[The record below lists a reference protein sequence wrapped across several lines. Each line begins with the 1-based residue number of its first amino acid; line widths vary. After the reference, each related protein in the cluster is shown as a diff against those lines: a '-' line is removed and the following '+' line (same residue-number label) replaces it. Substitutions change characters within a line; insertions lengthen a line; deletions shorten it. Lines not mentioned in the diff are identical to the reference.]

1 MLRHMPIAL
10 IVTSLLAGCAST
22 PPPPT
27 PAPRPQAAAVQ
38 DPYALLT
45 PGEVALAAT
54 TMQEALETDPDG
66 KSRSWTNEATGRAGT
81 IKPVRTY
88 VTRNGY
94 YCRAYQEELRSGPKR
109 ERFRHDACRNEKG
122 LWLWL

>member
-66 KSRSWTNEATGRAGT
+66 KSRSWTNEATDRAGT

>member
-22 PPPPT
+22 LPPPT

>member
-38 DPYALLT
+38 DSYALLT

>member
-1 MLRHMPIAL
+1 MPRHMPIAL

-22 PPPPT
+22 PPPQT

>member
-1 MLRHMPIAL
+1 MPRHMPIAL

-22 PPPPT
+22 TPPAA

>member
-1 MLRHMPIAL
+1 MLRHVPIAL
-10 IVTSLLAGCAST
+10 IITSLLAGCAST

-88 VTRNGY
+88 VTCNGY
-94 YCRAYQEELRSGPKR
+94 YCRAYQEELRSGTKR

-122 LWLWL
+122 LWLWP

>member
-10 IVTSLLAGCAST
+10 IVMSLLAGCAST

>member
-1 MLRHMPIAL
+1 MPRHMPIAL

-22 PPPPT
+22 PPPQT

-66 KSRSWTNEATGRAGT
+66 KSRSWTNEATGRAGS

>member
-10 IVTSLLAGCAST
+10 IITSLLAGCAST

>member
-66 KSRSWTNEATGRAGT
+66 KSRSWTNEATGRSGT